1 MSYTPTNVLQLQV
14 PDEAS
19 APRNSYPDQLSN
31 DQQLSSSLVALD
43 QFAASVTG
51 SMSSVVFVSGNLAP
65 FKTQV
70 VYAEIANTPR
80 VISHVVAFAQ
90 NSGSGGVTSVDV
102 ELSSSAAGFQT
113 IFANDAARAKVS
125 SSLGNYGIAR
135 SAAPVT
141 ASWNAGALMRVVLY
155 SDTVDQASLSVNV
168 MWKPSG
174 SYGA

>member
-1 MSYTPTNVLQLQV
+1 MSYPNTTVLQLPV
-14 PDEAS
+14 PDKAS
-19 APRNSYPDQLSN
+19 TPVNSFVDRVADDQL
-31 DQQLSSSLVALD
+31 LSSSLVAID
-43 QFAASVTG
+43 QFASAVTG

-80 VISHVVAFAQ
+80 VISQVVAFAQ

-113 IFANDAARAKVS
+113 IFANAAARAKVS

-155 SDTVDQASLSVNV
+155 SDTIDQASLSVNV